1 MANEQLVVQLE
12 ARIRDFERQ
21 MIRANRTATAN
32 FTAIERRGEKMTAKL
47 KGLGANAFA
56 GFSKGALGAAA
67 AALSVTA
74 AIQGIKGAFDK
85 FGAIAD
91 QSAAAGISPEF
102 FQGIAYQSSL
112 AGVEIDALA
121 GALAGFAKNAGLA
134 AEGKGK
140 MVSTLKALDPILLR
154 NIQNATTQE
163 ERFKLVADAL
173 RDASSAAQAAAIASA
188 AFGDQGPKVVAAFRG
203 GADEIDRMA
212 AKAKEMGLIVDND
225 LIARADELGDNFDS
239 LVQVI
244 DIQMKSA
251 LLELGP
257 VLISLTG
264 YAAGFAKEIRNA
276 VELLK
281 DPGEWIPFLAGTTG
295 TDSRIAGVLQGLRTE
310 LNAAKMDSALG
321 INNGAG
327 GMRETFMGAGSSRS
341 NDIGGG
347 VLGKDLEAL
356 FGIKLA
362 AREAT
367 AEVAALFDTVGSG
380 SGSFA
385 SLLEEFGGTPEKGG
399 GPAAKI
405 AEIGEAATIAVP
417 PVQELTDQF
426 ALLEDIGRTA
436 IDGIVSALEDGQ
448 IEATEFGDILKNIG
462 TQLLNSGL
470 NSLLGGLMGG
480 FGGGSGLGSGAVGRG
495 VYGGSGGFFPGFA
508 NGTRFAPGGMAL
520 VGERG
525 PELVNLPRGSQVLPA
540 AQTARAMSMPDMA
553 RATGGG
559 GVSISMPIT
568 IDATGADAAGLAR
581 VEQRLAQLKGELPGL
596 TVKAV
601 RDAKKRGVKL

>member
-1 MANEQLVVQLE
+1 MTEPTLY
-12 ARIRDFERQ
+12 ARMELRLNDFEKKLA
-21 MIRANRTATAN
+21 RATKTADKAMGT
-32 FTAIERRGEKMTAKL
+32 IERRGEKMTAKL

-56 GFSKGALGAAA
+56 GFSNGALGAAA

-85 FGAIAD
+85 FGDIAD
-91 QSAAAGISPEF
+91 QSAAAGLDAEF
-102 FQGIAYQSSL
+102 FQGISYQASL

-163 ERFKLVADAL
+163 ERFRLVADAL

-212 AKAKEMGLIVDND
+212 AKARDIGLILDNS
-225 LIARADELGDNFDS
+225 IIQRADEMGDQFDTMT
-239 LVQVI
+239 QVL
-244 DIQMKSA
+244 DLQLKSA

-257 VLISLTG
+257 VLIGLTG

-276 VELLK
+276 VDILK
-281 DPGEWIPFLAGTTG
+281 DPSEWIPFIRGTTG
-295 TDSRIAGVLQGLRTE
+295 TNSRLSQTLADIRNEIATRTTMPATGYVPGNP
-310 LNAAKMDSALG
+310 LV
-321 INNGAG
+321 GAG
-327 GMRETFMGAGSSRS
+327 GGMPSGRNEPGNGA
-341 NDIGGG
+341 
-347 VLGKDLEAL
+347 LAKDLEAL
-356 FGIKLA
+356 FGIKMA
-362 AREAT
+362 AREAN
-367 AEVAALFDTVGSG
+367 AEVGALFDTVGSG
-380 SGSFA
+380 AGSFA

-417 PVQELTDQF
+417 PVEELTDQF
-426 ALLEDIGRTA
+426 ALLGDIGRTA
-436 IDGIVSALEDGQ
+436 IDGIASALEDGK
-448 IEATEFGDILKNIG
+448 IEAAEFGDILKNIG

-470 NSLLGGLMGG
+470 NSLLGGLTGG

-495 VYGGSGGFFPGFA
+495 VYGGSGGFFPGFRA
-508 NGTRFAPGGMAL
+508 NGGPVTAGQPYIVGEKRPELFVPNVSGKIMPRIPDIASPRGGM
-520 VGERG
+520 
-525 PELVNLPRGSQVLPA
+525 
-540 AQTARAMSMPDMA
+540 
-553 RATGGG
+553 GG
-559 GVSISMPIT
+559 GVSIAMPIT